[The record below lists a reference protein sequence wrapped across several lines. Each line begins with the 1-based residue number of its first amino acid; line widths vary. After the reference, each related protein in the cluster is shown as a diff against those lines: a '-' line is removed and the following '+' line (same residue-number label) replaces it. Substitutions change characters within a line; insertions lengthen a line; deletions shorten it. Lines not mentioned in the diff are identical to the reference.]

1 LEVQVWT
8 PLLSVVQVVFDDG
21 GVLLE
26 TSIHPQQANAAT
38 NASARNRFF
47 RLVGIALILTTKSP
61 TRESAAHGAGGG

>member
-1 LEVQVWT
+1 VQVWA

-38 NASARNRFF
+38 NASTRKSLL
-47 RLVGIALILTTKSP
+47 RLVRIVNP
-61 TRESAAHGAGGG
+61 F